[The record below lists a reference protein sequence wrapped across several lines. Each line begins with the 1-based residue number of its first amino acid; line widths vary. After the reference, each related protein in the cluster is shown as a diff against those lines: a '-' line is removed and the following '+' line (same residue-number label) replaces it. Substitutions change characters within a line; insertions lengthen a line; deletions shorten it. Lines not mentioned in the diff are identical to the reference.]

1 MEKKQL
7 GVPFR
12 TVLYGFLGFPEPP
25 GSVLR
30 RFREL
35 LRVFRVLLPV
45 RVVSTLITFR
55 TRIKV
60 SNSFVIFYY
69 SFAAF
74 HYFSPTFSNLLQHL
88 TTCFY
93 NFAKV

>member
-35 LRVFRVLLPV
+35 LRVFRVLFPV
-45 RVVSTLITFR
+45 RVVST
-55 TRIKV
+55 
-60 SNSFVIFYY
+60 
-69 SFAAF
+69 
-74 HYFSPTFSNLLQHL
+74 
-88 TTCFY
+88 
-93 NFAKV
+93 